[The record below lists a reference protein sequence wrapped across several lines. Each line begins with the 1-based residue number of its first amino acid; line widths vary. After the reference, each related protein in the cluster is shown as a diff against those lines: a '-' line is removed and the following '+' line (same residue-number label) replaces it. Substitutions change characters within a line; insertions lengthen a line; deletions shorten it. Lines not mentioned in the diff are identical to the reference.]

1 MAVTKIWAIHDS
13 VSRVVDYC
21 TNPSKTK
28 LSDLEQVLLYAADKD
43 KTLDEGEQQ
52 YAVTGIGCRAESAA
66 RDMAAVQRRFGKVGG
81 NVAYHAYQSFKTGEV
96 TAEECHRI
104 GVETARRLWGNDRQV
119 LVATHFNT
127 GTYHNHFV
135 VNPVN
140 MWTGKKLE
148 AKYEAYY
155 KLRDM
160 SDRICKEHGLS
171 VIVPGRDKGKSYI
184 EHQAEQN
191 GTSYKAK
198 LRAAI
203 DRLLPGCSDLE
214 DLLRR
219 LQREGYELKRGKY
232 ISARA
237 PGQERFTR
245 LKTLGADY
253 AEEALTARI
262 AGRPRPSRQP
272 QQRTGKPS
280 LLIDIQN
287 NLKAQQSAG
296 YKHWATIENL
306 KRAAETLNFLTE
318 HGISSYEELSERCD
332 GAAAATAK
340 VKADLRA
347 TEKEMERL
355 TLTMKH
361 AATYR
366 QLRPLYDQYRQS
378 RDKEKF
384 LRGHEGE
391 IILFEAAAREL
402 KRLDA
407 VPLPATQRLRAEM
420 DELTARRTALQSEY
434 RKVQREEREYDTLRQ
449 NVEALLEKPREAEPQ
464 RQRNNELE

>member
-1 MAVTKIWAIHDS
+1 MKPI
-13 VSRVVDYC
+13 
-21 TNPSKTK
+21 
-28 LSDLEQVLLYAADKD
+28 LFLYANLPPID
-43 KTLDEGEQQ
+43 GERKKPLR
-52 YAVTGIGCRAESAA
+52 GRCFRALISQFYPDGGFETHFK
-66 RDMAAVQRRFGKVGG
+66 AAVLYALIRR
-81 NVAYHAYQSFKTGEV
+81 T
-96 TAEECHRI
+96 
-104 GVETARRLWGNDRQV
+104 
-119 LVATHFNT
+119 
-127 GTYHNHFV
+127 
-135 VNPVN
+135 
-140 MWTGKKLE
+140 
-148 AKYEAYY
+148 
-155 KLRDM
+155 

-171 VIVPGRDKGKSYI
+171 VIVPGQDKGKSYI
-184 EHQAEQN
+184 EHQAEQS

-203 DRLLPGCSDLE
+203 DRLLPGCTDLE

-262 AGRPRPSRQP
+262 AGRPSPSRQP

-318 HGISSYEELSERCD
+318 HGIGSLEDLSERCD
-332 GAAAATAK
+332 GAAAATAR

-391 IILFEAAAREL
+391 IILFEAAARDLFEAAAREL

-407 VPLPATQRLRAEM
+407 VPLPATKRLRAEM
-420 DELTARRTALQSEY
+420 DGLTARKAALQSEY
-434 RKVQREEREYDTLRQ
+434 RKAQREEREYDTLRQ

-464 RQRNNELE
+464 RQRNHELE

>member
-1 MAVTKIWAIHDS
+1 M
-13 VSRVVDYC
+13 
-21 TNPSKTK
+21 
-28 LSDLEQVLLYAADKD
+28 
-43 KTLDEGEQQ
+43 
-52 YAVTGIGCRAESAA
+52 
-66 RDMAAVQRRFGKVGG
+66 
-81 NVAYHAYQSFKTGEV
+81 
-96 TAEECHRI
+96 
-104 GVETARRLWGNDRQV
+104 
-119 LVATHFNT
+119 
-127 GTYHNHFV
+127 
-135 VNPVN
+135 
-140 MWTGKKLE
+140 
-148 AKYEAYY
+148 
-155 KLRDM
+155 
-160 SDRICKEHGLS
+160 
-171 VIVPGRDKGKSYI
+171 PGRDKGKSYI

-214 DLLRR
+214 DLLCR
-219 LQREGYELKRGKY
+219 LQREGYELK
-232 ISARA
+232 
-237 PGQERFTR
+237 RFTR

-262 AGRPRPSRQP
+262 AGRPRLSRQP

-318 HGISSYEELSERCD
+318 HGIGSLEDLSERCD
-332 GAAAATAK
+332 GAAAATAR

-366 QLRPLYDQYRQS
+366 QLHPLYEEYRQS
-378 RDKEKF
+378 RDKGKF
-384 LRGHEGE
+384 LRGHEGG
-391 IILFEAAAREL
+391 
-402 KRLDA
+402 DHP
-407 VPLPATQRLRAEM
+407 V
-420 DELTARRTALQSEY
+420 
-434 RKVQREEREYDTLRQ
+434 
-449 NVEALLEKPREAEPQ
+449 
-464 RQRNNELE
+464 

>member
-1 MAVTKIWAIHDS
+1 M
-13 VSRVVDYC
+13 
-21 TNPSKTK
+21 
-28 LSDLEQVLLYAADKD
+28 
-43 KTLDEGEQQ
+43 
-52 YAVTGIGCRAESAA
+52 
-66 RDMAAVQRRFGKVGG
+66 
-81 NVAYHAYQSFKTGEV
+81 AYH
-96 TAEECHRI
+96 
-104 GVETARRLWGNDRQV
+104 
-119 LVATHFNT
+119 
-127 GTYHNHFV
+127 
-135 VNPVN
+135 
-140 MWTGKKLE
+140 KKPRNE
-148 AKYEAYY
+148 
-155 KLRDM
+155 D
-160 SDRICKEHGLS
+160 D
-171 VIVPGRDKGKSYI
+171 
-184 EHQAEQN
+184 
-191 GTSYKAK
+191 
-198 LRAAI
+198 
-203 DRLLPGCSDLE
+203 DLE

-253 AEEALTARI
+253 ADEALTARI
-262 AGRPRPSRQP
+262 AERPRPSRQP
-272 QQRTGKPS
+272 KQRTGKPS

-449 NVEALLEKPREAEPQ
+449 NVDALLERPKEQEQQ
-464 RQRNNELE
+464 RQRSNDLE

>member
-1 MAVTKIWAIHDS
+1 M
-13 VSRVVDYC
+13 
-21 TNPSKTK
+21 
-28 LSDLEQVLLYAADKD
+28 
-43 KTLDEGEQQ
+43 
-52 YAVTGIGCRAESAA
+52 
-66 RDMAAVQRRFGKVGG
+66 
-81 NVAYHAYQSFKTGEV
+81 
-96 TAEECHRI
+96 
-104 GVETARRLWGNDRQV
+104 
-119 LVATHFNT
+119 
-127 GTYHNHFV
+127 
-135 VNPVN
+135 
-140 MWTGKKLE
+140 
-148 AKYEAYY
+148 
-155 KLRDM
+155 
-160 SDRICKEHGLS
+160 
-171 VIVPGRDKGKSYI
+171 
-184 EHQAEQN
+184 
-191 GTSYKAK
+191 
-198 LRAAI
+198 
-203 DRLLPGCSDLE
+203 E

-253 AEEALTARI
+253 AEEALAARI
-262 AGRPRPSRQP
+262 AGRPSPSRQP
-272 QQRTGKPS
+272 KQRTGKPS

-287 NLKAQQSAG
+287 NIKAQQSAG
-296 YKHWATIENL
+296 YKYWATIENL

-318 HGISSYEELSERCD
+318 HGIGSLEDLSERCD
-332 GAAAATAK
+332 GAAAAAR

-347 TEKEMERL
+347 TKKEMERL

-366 QLRPLYDQYRQS
+366 QLRPLYEEYRQS

-407 VPLPATQRLRAEM
+407 VPLPATRRLRAEM

-434 RKVQREEREYDTLRQ
+434 RKAQREEREYDTLRQ

-464 RQRNNELE
+464 RQRNHELE